1 MKARQPGFTLI
12 ELMITLAIAVILI
25 TLAVPSLR
33 AFILNN
39 RITTQAN
46 SLLADLGFAR
56 SEAAKLGLRVVLCTS
71 SDQATC
77 TGDSDWG
84 VGRIV
89 WADLDADGNVDN
101 AASGEVLKV
110 AEPQAAGN
118 TLVAASFASADR
130 VIYRP
135 NGVSDSQGSFKVCDD
150 RAGDYGRTITVTP
163 TGRAGVEKVPATCP

>member
-46 SLLADLGFAR
+46 NLLADLGVAR
-56 SEAAKLGLRVVLCTS
+56 SEAAKLGLRVVVCIS

-77 TGDSDWG
+77 TGGSDWG